1 MFSRIS
7 SLGFSV
13 KLLSVFLLTV
23 LVPDA
28 FASLLTDGI
37 SASMLGTVL
46 NTGNSNSP
54 IISLSLVIV
63 VSKNS

>member
-7 SLGFSV
+7 SLGFSE

-37 SASMLGTVL
+37 SASRFGTVPK
-46 NTGNSNSP
+46 TGNSNSP